1 MTASYRSGTPGQ
13 PAKYPM
19 RDMKLG
25 EERFFPGIVANS
37 ISRRA
42 GMYKPMKFKCRTIVW
57 RGTVGAKVR
66 RIG

>member
-1 MTASYRSGTPGQ
+1 MTATYRSGPPGR

-25 EERFFPGIVANS
+25 EERFFPNIVAND
-37 ISRRA
+37 ISRRTW
-42 GMYKPMKFKCRTIVW
+42 MYKPMKFKCRTIVW

-66 RIG
+66 RDE